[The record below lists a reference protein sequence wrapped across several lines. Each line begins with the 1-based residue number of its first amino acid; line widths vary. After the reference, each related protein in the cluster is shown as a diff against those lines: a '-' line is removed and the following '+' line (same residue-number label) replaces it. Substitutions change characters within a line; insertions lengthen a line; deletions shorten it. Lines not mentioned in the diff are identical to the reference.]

1 MKRAY
6 PHTLNAVNDTKRV
19 SLLALFPAFRTA
31 LKTVLAHEARHLQQG
46 GTLPRYV
53 QLPDKRRVAG
63 LSARQMK
70 TVGNMVRNALLS
82 WQALLEREV
91 RAVVNG
97 STLTDWERMVLHRVN
112 TRHAWWANDLCLPWA
127 ENGDGELRPCTMR
140 TQGMLLLPVP
150 AYLLK
155 LSRRIVKHAITRTP
169 IPDLSHVRTL
179 VLDAI
184 IAKPERPHTGGSE
197 RFGWWIR
204 VATLAKG
211 KPVLIPVDRN
221 EYFEQHYAHA
231 ISHGGGLCGVI
242 QLTRHDNG
250 ALSCALV
257 LDRPDAPMRTD
268 GKPLGID
275 YGMADALMADSD
287 GNLMGHAMLAT
298 LKRYDLRLTQ
308 LGAWLQRRHIKP
320 STNREYHRLQHRIR
334 AYVANEIGRILNR
347 IAARHGVAK
356 VRELIVERLDFRY
369 GGMSPRMNRLVTRIG
384 RAVFRQR
391 LAALTEE
398 HGIAVHDVP
407 APYTS
412 QECSGCGHVSPRNR
426 PARAQFNCRF
436 CNKKQHADVNAA
448 RVILSRRSWQQPDDT
463 GPASRRNT
471 LRILDERFRQ
481 RWNTPTQGAVMD
493 VTGAPCDIR
502 TAVANGED
510 AGSGLCCHELTHN

>member
-6 PHTLNAVNDTKRV
+6 PHTLNAVHDTKRG

-46 GTLPRYV
+46 GTLHRYV

-82 WQALLEREV
+82 WQALLERDV

-140 TQGMLLLPVP
+140 TRGMLLLPVP

-204 VATLAKG
+204 IATLAKG

-221 EYFEQHYAHA
+221 EHFEQHYAHA
-231 ISHGGGLCGVI
+231 ISHGGGLCGVV
-242 QLTRHDNG
+242 QLTQHDDG
-250 ALSCALV
+250 TLSCALV
-257 LDRPDAPMRTD
+257 LDQPDAPLRTD

-334 AYVANEIGRILNR
+334 AYVTNEIGRILNR
-347 IAARHGVAK
+347 IAARHGDRK

-384 RAVFRQR
+384 RAVFKQR
-391 LAALTEE
+391 LAALTEN
-398 HGIAVHDVP
+398 HGITVHDVP

-412 QECSGCGHVSPRNR
+412 QECSGCGYVSRRNR
-426 PARAQFNCRF
+426 PSRARFTCRF
-436 CNKKQHADVNAA
+436 CHKKQHADINAA
-448 RVILSRRSWQQPDDT
+448 RVIMSRRSWQQPDDT

-471 LRILDERFRQ
+471 LRMLDERFRQ
-481 RWNTPTQGAVMD
+481 RWDTPAQGAVMD
-493 VTGAPCDIR
+493 VAGAPCDIR
-502 TAVANGED
+502 TATTNGEN
-510 AGSGLCCHELTHN
+510 AGSSSRCHELTHN